1 MVDFNTH
8 SCLRNTHYNV
18 HSWSCYLKKA
28 AWASVDLQGLRGGGL
43 VFLELTIIKSEE
55 QRERALVQCFVPI
68 LL

>member
-1 MVDFNTH
+1 M
-8 SCLRNTHYNV
+8 